1 MIAAVIL
8 AAGQSRRMGRP
19 KLLLPLAGRSVV
31 GRVVEN
37 ARGSACGEIVVVVGE
52 AEDPIAAEVRG
63 PLVRLVVNGRS
74 REGMGTSLAAGI
86 AALPA
91 HCEAAVVLLGDQP
104 CVDAGAINALIDA
117 HRRTGKPIIVSRY
130 GAVTGAPTLLG
141 RALFHEARDLT
152 GDVGGRLL

>member
-1 MIAAVIL
+1 
-8 AAGQSRRMGRP
+8 MGRP

-31 GRVVEN
+31 RRVVEN

-52 AEDPIAAEVRG
+52 AEDRIAAEVRG

-91 HCEAAVVLLGDQP
+91 GCEAAVVLPGHQP
-104 CVDAGAINALIDA
+104 SVDAGAIHAL
-117 HRRTGKPIIVSRY
+117 
-130 GAVTGAPTLLG
+130 TGAPPRPAQPTT
-141 RALFHEARDLT
+141 AP
-152 GDVGGRLL
+152 

>member
-1 MIAAVIL
+1 
-8 AAGQSRRMGRP
+8 MGRP

-31 GRVVEN
+31 RRVVEN

-52 AEDPIAAEVRG
+52 AEDRIAAEVRG

-91 HCEAAVVLLGDQP
+91 GCEAAVVLLSDQQ
-104 CVDAGAINALIDA
+104 CVGACGIHAIITA
-117 HRRTGKPIIVSRY
+117 PPRTG
-130 GAVTGAPTLLG
+130 
-141 RALFHEARDLT
+141 
-152 GDVGGRLL
+152 

>member
-86 AALPA
+86 
-91 HCEAAVVLLGDQP
+91 
-104 CVDAGAINALIDA
+104 
-117 HRRTGKPIIVSRY
+117 
-130 GAVTGAPTLLG
+130 G
-141 RALFHEARDLT
+141 RASCRER
-152 GDVGGRLL
+152 V